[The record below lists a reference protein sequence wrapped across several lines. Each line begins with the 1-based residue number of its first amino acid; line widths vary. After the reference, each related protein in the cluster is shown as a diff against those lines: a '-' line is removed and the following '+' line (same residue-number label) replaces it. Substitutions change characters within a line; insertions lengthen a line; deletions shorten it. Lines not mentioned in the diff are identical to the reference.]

1 MKGGKRKNRQAPDGA
16 RRFWLGWRDSNPRM
30 RESKSRALPLGDTP
44 VLVTNANDF
53 YCVVGMRFG
62 HTSADFHRY
71 ILLGSRMLLV
81 SQKGLEPPKTRI

>member
-1 MKGGKRKNRQAPDGA
+1 MLHHNHLLSFKFVVGVTGVEPV
-16 RRFWLGWRDSNPRM
+16 M

-44 VLVTNANDF
+44 VLVTNANHANDF

-62 HTSADFHRY
+62 HTSADFHRH

>member
-1 MKGGKRKNRQAPDGA
+1 MLHHNHLLSFKFVVGVTGVEPV
-16 RRFWLGWRDSNPRM
+16 M